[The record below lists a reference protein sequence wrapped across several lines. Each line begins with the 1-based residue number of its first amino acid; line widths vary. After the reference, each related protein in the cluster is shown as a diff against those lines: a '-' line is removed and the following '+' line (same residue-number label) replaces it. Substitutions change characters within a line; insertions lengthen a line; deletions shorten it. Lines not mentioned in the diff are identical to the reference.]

1 MGAPGALRLL
11 GLGTRH
17 RHGSCS
23 GTLPQGHL
31 EILEDFGGWTT
42 RTRGKQHLVWV
53 VVSIVFYIFTSTWG
67 NDPIWRSYFSDGLK
81 PPPIVVDWFHQFF
94 WFPLFFDGWKS
105 WSWIGFKHFWKNHPE
120 PWGNHPI
127 LLMTNIFQL
136 GWNRQLLKV
145 VKGSTL

>member
-53 VVSIVFYIFTSTWG
+53 VVSFLFFTFSPGTLGKWSNLTIIFFRWG
-67 NDPIWRSYFSDGLK
+67 WNHHL
-81 PPPIVVDWFHQFF
+81 VVDWFHQFF
-94 WFPLFFDGWKS
+94 WFPLRVVLVENLELDWFQAFLKKS
-105 WSWIGFKHFWKNHPE
+105 PGTLGKSSNLTNGQYFSIG
-120 PWGNHPI
+120 
-127 LLMTNIFQL
+127 
-136 GWNRQLLKV
+136 LKPATI
-145 VKGSTL
+145 KSG